1 MKVVFFGTQPY
12 DRESFDTINNNGAY
26 GFDIVYHHSHL
37 TPDNAVLARGAEAV
51 CIFVNDT
58 ADAVAIR
65 RLADEGVRLIA
76 LRCAGFN
83 NVDLKA
89 AAACGI
95 GVVRVPA
102 YSPHAVAEH
111 AVALLLA
118 LDRKVHRAYW
128 RTRDG
133 NFSLHG
139 LLGFD
144 LYGKTAG
151 VVGTGR
157 IARALIGIL
166 KGFGMEVLAYDIRPD
181 EEYARTAGITYVTLD
196 ELYRRSDV
204 ISLHCPLTEQTRY
217 MINADSI
224 ARMKPGVVLLN
235 TGRGQLI
242 HTEALIE
249 GLKQRRI
256 GAAGLDVYEE
266 EAAYFYEDTSD
277 RIMSDDVETAEL
289 DSAEFDRVININLR
303 SMFLCMKYELRQ
315 MLRQGGEGYAIVNC
329 SSIGGLIGLPGR
341 VAYHASKHAVLGMT
355 KCAALEYAARGIRI
369 NAICPA
375 TIETPMVEKMLA
387 TGAIREVAEP
397 IGRFGHPEE
406 VASTVLWLCSP
417 AASFI
422 VGQGIAVDGGY
433 TVK

>member
-1 MKVVFFGTQPY
+1 MKMELGMTGKVVLVA
-12 DRESFDTINNNGAY
+12 GATS
-26 GFDIVYHHSHL
+26 GIGKATAILFARSGASV
-37 TPDNAVLARGAEAV
+37 VLAGRREKLLREITAEL
-51 CIFVNDT
+51 T
-58 ADAVAIR
+58 G
-65 RLADEGVRLIA
+65 EG
-76 LRCAGFN
+76 
-83 NVDLKA
+83 LKA
-89 AAACGI
+89 AWTVCD
-95 GVVRVPA
+95 V
-102 YSPHAVAEH
+102 
-111 AVALLLA
+111 
-118 LDRKVHRAYW
+118 
-128 RTRDG
+128 T
-133 NFSLHG
+133 
-139 LLGFD
+139 
-144 LYGKTAG
+144 
-151 VVGTGR
+151 
-157 IARALIGIL
+157 
-166 KGFGMEVLAYDIRPD
+166 D
-181 EEYARTAGITYVTLD
+181 EEQVKAMIDFTVRAFGRLDCAYNNAG
-196 ELYRRSDV
+196 
-204 ISLHCPLTEQTRY
+204 
-217 MINADSI
+217 
-224 ARMKPGVVLLN
+224 
-235 TGRGQLI
+235 
-242 HTEALIE
+242 
-249 GLKQRRI
+249 
-256 GAAGLDVYEE
+256 
-266 EAAYFYEDTSD
+266 
-277 RIMSDDVETAEL
+277 IMSDDVETAEL

>member
-1 MKVVFFGTQPY
+1 
-12 DRESFDTINNNGAY
+12 
-26 GFDIVYHHSHL
+26 
-37 TPDNAVLARGAEAV
+37 
-51 CIFVNDT
+51 
-58 ADAVAIR
+58 
-65 RLADEGVRLIA
+65 
-76 LRCAGFN
+76 
-83 NVDLKA
+83 
-89 AAACGI
+89 
-95 GVVRVPA
+95 
-102 YSPHAVAEH
+102 
-111 AVALLLA
+111 
-118 LDRKVHRAYW
+118 
-128 RTRDG
+128 
-133 NFSLHG
+133 
-139 LLGFD
+139 
-144 LYGKTAG
+144 
-151 VVGTGR
+151 
-157 IARALIGIL
+157 
-166 KGFGMEVLAYDIRPD
+166 
-181 EEYARTAGITYVTLD
+181 
-196 ELYRRSDV
+196 
-204 ISLHCPLTEQTRY
+204 
-217 MINADSI
+217 
-224 ARMKPGVVLLN
+224 
-235 TGRGQLI
+235 
-242 HTEALIE
+242 
-249 GLKQRRI
+249 
-256 GAAGLDVYEE
+256 
-266 EAAYFYEDTSD
+266 
-277 RIMSDDVETAEL
+277 MSDDVETAEL